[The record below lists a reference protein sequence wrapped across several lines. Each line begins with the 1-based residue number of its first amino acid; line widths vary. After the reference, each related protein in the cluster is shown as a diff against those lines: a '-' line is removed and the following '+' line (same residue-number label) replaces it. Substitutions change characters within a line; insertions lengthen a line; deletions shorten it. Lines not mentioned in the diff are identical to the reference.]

1 MLRERVGRITG
12 NMPFEGSWMADYIDL
27 KLDINA
33 SRTRRLLDW
42 EPDKNLHILKRI
54 PNMIQNLRDNPKE
67 WERRN
72 TLKKVRMLTERRVQL

>member
-1 MLRERVGRITG
+1 MLRERVGLITG
-12 NMPFEGSWMADYIDL
+12 NMPFERSWMADYIDL
-27 KLDINA
+27 KLDMDA

-54 PNMIQNLRDNPKE
+54 PNMIQNLQDNPKE

-72 TLKKVRMLTERRVQL
+72 TLKKVRIRSERKLQI